1 MTTDLGK
8 SIAQCLQ
15 SDPNASVEVLVDRL
29 KSDDRLIQIN
39 TGNALASQTFVTDG
53 GIANVGILTSCTRII
68 FQAELGLTSSPE
80 KRVGLV
86 FAQFPAIT
94 DVQQSEALTVRA

>member
-1 MTTDLGK
+1 MTTDLSK

-53 GIANVGILTSCTRII
+53 GIANVGIHLHDFDEDNGSPSRQNK
-68 FQAELGLTSSPE
+68 FLRPSS
-80 KRVGLV
+80 
-86 FAQFPAIT
+86 
-94 DVQQSEALTVRA
+94 